1 MILSALCSDL
11 CSTSLTYPPPPLAY
25 CVSLTWWFS
34 SCLPSSLAFFF
45 VLLRSPPGDWPTG
58 WKWAR
63 SRIQNPLK
71 SLSVSL
77 CFPGFLCIFLHY
89 FRVTLSLPAAS
100 LTISSP
106 LNDSVLSHCHLRTII
121 SPLDKCSDVFI
132 DIYWPFLAGNWHSQ
146 RH

>member
-1 MILSALCSDL
+1 MIRSFV
-11 CSTSLTYPPPPLAY
+11 PPLWHILLHLWLT
-25 CVSLTWWFS
+25 VFLWPDDSLPASHPLWLFVF
-34 SCLPSSLAFFF
+34 CFF
-45 VLLRSPPGDWPTG
+45 VLRRVPPGDWPTG

-77 CFPGFLCIFLHY
+77 CFPGFHCIFLHH
-89 FRVTLSLPAAS
+89 FRVTHLLPAAS
-100 LTISSP
+100 LTISPP
-106 LNDSVLSHCHLRTII
+106 LNDTVLSHCHLRTII

-132 DIYWPFLAGNWHSQ
+132 DVYWPFLTGNWRSQ